1 MQRLILLVLFGLC
14 FSSLGIARDLEGIK
28 HSGQLIVCANKR
40 AMPISG
46 NEEPPGFQM
55 EIAREI
61 AKELNVRLVVEWI
74 WASYQTKYT
83 DCDMLLGVPRD
94 PKPGGF
100 MRYLQ
105 SLSDVE
111 IILVF
116 AGESREVTLDEL
128 PGKVIAVPSSSLAHF
143 KLIEIGADP
152 RVAYRSEES
161 ILEAIANEKLYA
173 GVVSNVAL
181 HWYQNKHPELKF
193 FSLSTDILSVY
204 SHYPLTI
211 GLRKMD
217 SLGESDFQEIVE
229 KMRIDG
235 RLEQILAS
243 YGQSLSNVF
252 DDPYASVPEEISEPE
267 TVSVRRDIQ
276 KELEEKVRKNRP
288 LKQKAPMYE

>member
-1 MQRLILLVLFGLC
+1 MQRLIILLLAGLC
-14 FSSLGIARDLEGIK
+14 LSTTGIARDLEGIK
-28 HSGQLIVCANKR
+28 NSGQLIVCANKR

-46 NEEPPGFQM
+46 KEEPPGFQM
-55 EIAREI
+55 EIAQEI
-61 AKELNVRLVVEWI
+61 AKDLDVRLVMEWI

-105 SLSDVE
+105 ALSDVE

-116 AGESREVTLDEL
+116 AGNPRDVTLADL
-128 PGKVIAVPSSSLAHF
+128 KGKVIAVPSASLAHF

-152 RVAYRSEES
+152 RVAYRSEAA
-161 ILEAIANEKLYA
+161 ILEAIADQSLYA

-181 HWYQNKHPELKF
+181 LWYQNKHPDLKF
-193 FSLSTDILSVY
+193 FSLSTDILNVY

-229 KMRIDG
+229 KIRGDG
-235 RLEQILAS
+235 RLEKILAS
-243 YGQSLSNVF
+243 YGQTLSTVF
-252 DDPYASVPEEISEPE
+252 DYPYDSVPEEISEPE

-276 KELEEKVRKNRP
+276 KDLEEKVQQNRP
-288 LKQKAPMYE
+288 LKQRAPMYE